1 MKAKILSLNIGGP
14 APMEWEGK
22 SVLSSMKKESVTGP
36 LVVHEDR
43 IEGNS
48 FANPNYHGTP
58 DSVLYAFG
66 MDSAEIFMKVLGG
79 GEYKAG
85 ATGETL
91 TLDQLDET
99 RVSVGDIFQFGEVLA
114 QATYPRIPC
123 GKVNFRMQNAHGQQ
137 AMKDCGRSG
146 VYFKILRPGK
156 IHLGDAVMR
165 TEEAKHRVSIFDLY
179 EKIVKNEKFS
189 GALAEAARANGCIPE
204 RILAKVT

>member
-1 MKAKILSLNIGGP
+1 MKAKILSFNTGGP
-14 APMEWEGK
+14 VTMEWEGK
-22 SVLSSMKKESVTGP
+22 SVLSSMRKESVPGP

-66 MDSAEIFMKVLGG
+66 MSSAEIFMKELGG

-85 ATGETL
+85 ATGETIS
-91 TLDQLDET
+91 LDHLDET
-99 RVSVGDIFQFGEVLA
+99 QVSVGDIFRFGEVLA

-123 GKVNFRMQNAHGQQ
+123 GKVNFRMQHPRGQQ

-156 IHLGDAVMR
+156 ISLGDAVER
-165 TEEAKHRVSIFDLY
+165 TEQAKHRVPISELY
-179 EKIVKNEKFS
+179 EKIVKGEKFS
-189 GALAEAARANGCIPE
+189 SAMAEAARANGCIPE

>member
-22 SVLSSMKKESVTGP
+22 SVLSSMKKEPVAGP

-48 FANPNYHGTP
+48 FASPNFHGTP
-58 DSVLYAFG
+58 DSVLYAYG
-66 MDSAEIFMKVLGG
+66 MNSAKIFMKELGG
-79 GEYKAG
+79 GDYKAG
-85 ATGETL
+85 ATGETI
-91 TLDQLDET
+91 TLDELDEKE
-99 RVSVGDIFQFGEVLA
+99 VSVGDIFRFGEVLA

-123 GKVNFRMQNAHGQQ
+123 GKVNFRMHHAHGQQ

-146 VYFKILRPGK
+146 VYFRILKTGK
-156 IHLGDAVMR
+156 ISLNDVVER
-165 TEEAKHRVSIFDLY
+165 TELANHRVSIFDLY

-189 GALAEAARANGCIPE
+189 GAMAEMARANGCIPE
-204 RILAKVT
+204 RILARVT

>member
-22 SVLSSMKKESVTGP
+22 SVLSSMKKESVPGP

-43 IEGNS
+43 IDGNS
-48 FANPNYHGTP
+48 FASPNYHGTI

-66 MDSAEIFMKVLGG
+66 LSSAEVFMKELGG

-85 ATGETL
+85 ATGETV
-91 TLDQLDET
+91 TLDHFDET
-99 RVSVGDIFQFGEVLA
+99 QISVGDIFRFGEVLA

-123 GKVNFRMQNAHGQQ
+123 GKVNFRMQNGNGQQ

-156 IHLGDAVMR
+156 ISLGDIVER
-165 TEEAKHRVSIFDLY
+165 TEEAKHKVPISELY
-179 EKIVKNEKFS
+179 EKIVKNAKLT

-204 RILAKVT
+204 RILAKVI